1 LGERGRRVS
10 FCPICESEYETGITE
25 CPDCNASL
33 VERLPAK
40 DSGVDPDA
48 TLVEVYETSGDSEAF
63 VIKGLL
69 ESDGIW
75 CSLESDVPHSVFPL
89 EVDGLGAVRIMVS
102 EEDAERASTLIAS
115 YREEHGD

>member
-1 LGERGRRVS
+1 MA
-10 FCPICESEYETGITE
+10 FCPICGSEYEPGIE
-25 CPDCNASL
+25 RCSDCNILL
-33 VERLPAK
+33 VDHPPDE
-40 DSGVDPDA
+40 DQDVDPEA
-48 TLVEVYETSGDSEAF
+48 ALVEVFEASGDKEAL

-102 EEDAERASTLIAS
+102 EEDAQRAIELIAS
-115 YREEHGD
+115 YQEQGEE